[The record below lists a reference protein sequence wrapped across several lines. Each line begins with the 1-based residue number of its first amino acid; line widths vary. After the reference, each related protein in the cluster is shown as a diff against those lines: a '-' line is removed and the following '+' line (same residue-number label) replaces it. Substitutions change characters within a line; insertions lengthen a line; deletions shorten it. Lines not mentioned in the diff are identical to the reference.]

1 MPGKTAVAV
10 ALLQPSAKDAKA
22 TPHKSFPFVLK
33 KIMDIPPP
41 NILEEGDDEI
51 DKEKL
56 CSPEEVEVGGAV
68 APSVIVGGGPGS
80 VVVVGGGGVGV
91 SASLTPA
98 IWEKTIPY
106 DGETFHLEYMDLD
119 EFLLENGI
127 PVSLEEEELHKSLSV
142 TLDEGNGRSIT
153 KVIATATI
161 TSTTTPAAAA
171 APVSA
176 SASSPS
182 AAAAA
187 AAATSEPED
196 EDEEEVTVT
205 TLQPAKME
213 EEDEPELEEE
223 QEPEQEEEEEEESAE
238 VPDEEEE
245 KENKTDAIEV
255 DVNFQPDPTDLVLS
269 SVPGGELFNPRKH
282 KFSEDE
288 LKPQPMIKKA
298 KKVFVPDEKKDEKY
312 WCRRKKNNVAAKRSR
327 DARRLK
333 ENQITVRASF
343 LERENAALR
352 QQVAELRKDCGRCK
366 NTLARYEARYGPL

>member
-1 MPGKTAVAV
+1 MTTANQMIFGDKSDVPD
-10 ALLQPSAKDAKA
+10 LL
-22 TPHKSFPFVLK
+22 KSLADYPVCFPAF
-33 KIMDIPPP
+33 
-41 NILEEGDDEI
+41 DDTEI
-51 DKEKL
+51 EKEKL
-56 CSPEEVEVGGAV
+56 CSSEDVEGASAVGG
-68 APSVIVGGGPGS
+68 SRGGGS
-80 VVVVGGGGVGV
+80 GGGV

-127 PVSLEEEELHKSLSV
+127 PVSLEEEELQK
-142 TLDEGNGRSIT
+142 TLTSAGGKGKCIP

-161 TSTTTPAAAA
+161 TPTPATAAVS
-171 APVSA
+171 VSA
-176 SASSPS
+176 PASPPS
-182 AAAAA
+182 AT
-187 AAATSEPED
+187 ATSTVTSDAEEP
-196 EDEEEVTVT
+196 VTVT
-205 TLQPAKME
+205 TLQPAK
-213 EEDEPELEEE
+213 LEEE
-223 QEPEQEEEEEEESAE
+223 EEEEQEEEEEEE
-238 VPDEEEE
+238 EEEE
-245 KENKTDAIEV
+245 SLPEEAAPVETVEVKEKKTNRNAGERRTPSPVDPDAIEV
-255 DVNFQPDPTDLVLS
+255 DINFQPDPTDLVLS

-282 KFSEDE
+282 KFSDEE

-298 KKVFVPDEKKDEKY
+298 KKVFVPEEQKDDKY

-366 NTLARYEARYGPL
+366 NILARYEAKYGPL